1 MHIEQL
7 RQRLTGHGALPVH
20 TQRLL
25 RHWTRALPWNTGRP
39 ALEHFLPL
47 PLRAA
52 LPQVLSDL
60 AALATVR
67 EQHPSDDGSQRLLV
81 SLQDGQTVETV
92 LLPRGGL
99 CVSTQVGCAV
109 GRGGLLRQLGS
120 AEIVAQVVLA
130 RHVQPVKKVVFM
142 GMGEPAHNLEAVL
155 EAIDLLGNEGA
166 IGHKDLV
173 FSTVGDARVFARLP
187 QAQVKPALALSLH
200 SGFADKRRSLLPR
213 APDLSPLQ
221 LVEAG
226 EVYARATGYPIQ
238 YQWTL
243 LAGINDGDDELAA
256 IEQLLTGKHAM
267 MNFIP
272 YNRVDG
278 LPYARPSWERAAAMA
293 SHLNRRGILTRLRR
307 SAAQDVDGGCGQL
320 RARVAS

>member
-1 MHIEQL
+1 MSGSISGLTGAKLAPATSLARFGYSPAMHIQDL
-7 RQRLTGHGALPVH
+7 RQRLMGHGALPVH

-25 RHWTRALPWNTGRP
+25 RHWTRVLPWTDGRP

-47 PLRAA
+47 PLRQA
-52 LPQVLSDL
+52 LPAVLADL
-60 AALATVR
+60 EALATLR

-81 SLQDGQTVETV
+81 GLHDGQTVETV

-109 GRGGLLRQLGS
+109 GCVFCMTGRGGLLRQLGS

-187 QAQVKPALALSLH
+187 QAQV
-200 SGFADKRRSLLPR
+200 DKLMDDAERGANARI
-213 APDLSPLQ
+213 AIDLEKQ
-221 LVEAG
+221 E
-226 EVYARATGYPIQ
+226 I
-238 YQWTL
+238 
-243 LAGINDGDDELAA
+243 
-256 IEQLLTGKHAM
+256 
-267 MNFIP
+267 
-272 YNRVDG
+272 
-278 LPYARPSWERAAAMA
+278 
-293 SHLNRRGILTRLRR
+293 RGP
-307 SAAQDVDGGCGQL
+307 DGGCISFEVDSFRKQCLLNGWDDIGLTL
-320 RARVAS
+320 RDAEGIATFEKRHLAQAPWL